1 MKFKSSGGGGVVEPD
16 MTPMIDVVFQL
27 VTFFMI
33 ITNFEQ
39 TQADERVKLPADQL
53 AKPPAIVKRDE
64 LIVNIG
70 FKRDTVG
77 SLLDPQPFVFWNG
90 VDVRVEQMQPNFER
104 EARLTSAKHGQD
116 KIKDTTI
123 TIRADAD
130 TPTGLVQA
138 VIKLAQESGYERFT
152 LKSNSEDKGP

>member
-1 MKFKSSGGGGVVEPD
+1 MKLISSGGGGVVEPD

-33 ITNFEQ
+33 VTNFEQ
-39 TQADERVKLPADQL
+39 TQADERVKLASDQL

-70 FKRDTVG
+70 YKRDKSG
-77 SLLDPQPFVFWNG
+77 ALLDPLPFVFWNG
-90 VDVRVEQMQPNFER
+90 VEFRVEEMQSNFER
-104 EARLTSAKHGQD
+104 EARMTSAQHGQD

-130 TPTGLVQA
+130 TPTGLIQA
-138 VIKLAQESGYERFT
+138 AIQLAQGSGYEKFT
-152 LKSNSEDKGP
+152 LKSNSEDIAP